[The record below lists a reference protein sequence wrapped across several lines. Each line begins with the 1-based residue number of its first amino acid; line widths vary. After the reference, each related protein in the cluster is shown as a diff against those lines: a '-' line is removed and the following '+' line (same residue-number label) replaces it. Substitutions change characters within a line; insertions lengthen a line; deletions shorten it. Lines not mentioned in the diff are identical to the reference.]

1 MYACMFNGW
10 NGVELDT
17 IMSIEPTYI
26 DIGKERV
33 DGVAFYTAT
42 KNGLDWFIPMEPSE
56 TDEFIR
62 SIAGI
67 YPGLSDLSNF
77 DAIHMDDDEDV
88 DANEWAWYTGRPVKK
103 GLFDKAMATMG
114 LTDR

>member
-10 NGVELDT
+10 SGLELDT
-17 IMSIEPTYI
+17 IVSIEPTYI

-42 KNGLDWFIPMEPSE
+42 QNGFDMFIPMKPDD

-67 YPGLSDLSNF
+67 YPGIADLTDF
-77 DAIHMDDDEDV
+77 DAIHVDDEEHV
-88 DANEWAWYTGRPVKK
+88 DADEWAWYTGRPAKK
-103 GLFDKAMATMG
+103 GLFDKAMSKMG
-114 LTDR
+114 LTE